1 MPMNEDRT
9 DPGNPAGK
17 PTAAALAE
25 KPSGRSERERAAGNW
40 HLPVIL
46 VLLAAIAVVGWQWYD
61 TRSRIAALREEVAER
76 LRASDSTAS
85 ESLTLA
91 KQAAEGTREAQV
103 KLGVL
108 ESKIAES
115 QSEQVALQSLYQELS
130 RNHDEWALADIEQ
143 MLTLASQQLQL
154 TGNVQAALLALR
166 TADARLTRSGEP
178 QFIPLRRALER
189 DIERLKAAPN
199 LDITGMALR
208 LDHLI
213 AGVDK
218 LPLRF
223 DERTP
228 GEPNT
233 AAPAAKGG
241 IWERVLLDVL
251 NEMKQLVR
259 IRVMNQPDAALLSPT
274 QSFFLRENLQLRL
287 LDARMALL
295 ARDPARFHADLQT
308 ARAWMTRYYDM
319 HAKSTVAAMASL
331 KQLEATGI
339 DIELPT
345 IADSLA
351 AVRNFKVPRAKGAR

>member
-1 MPMNEDRT
+1 MNDNHA
-9 DPGNPAGK
+9 DDVNPAAE
-17 PTAAALAE
+17 PTAAAQPE
-25 KPSGRSERERAAGNW
+25 EPSGRSEREAAAQGW
-40 HLPVIL
+40 RIAVIL

-61 TRSRIAALREEVAER
+61 TRSRIAAIREEVAQR

-85 ESLTLA
+85 ESLMLA

-108 ESKIAES
+108 ENKIAES
-115 QSEQVALQSLYQELS
+115 QSQQVALENLYQELS
-130 RNHDEWALADIEQ
+130 RSHDEWALAEIEQ

-166 TADARLTRSGEP
+166 TAEARLARSGEP

-189 DIERLKAAPN
+189 DIERLKAAPT

-208 LDHLI
+208 LDRLI

-228 GEPNT
+228 PGPKA
-233 AAPAAKGG
+233 AAPAATGA

-259 IRVMNQPDAALLSPT
+259 IRVMDQPDAALLSPT

-295 ARDPARFHADLQT
+295 ARDPTRFHADLET
-308 ARAWMTRYYDM
+308 ARSWMTRYYDT
-319 HAKSTVAAMASL
+319 HARSTAAAMAGL
-331 KQLEATGI
+331 KQLEASGI

-351 AVRNFKVPRAKGAR
+351 AVRNFKVPRAKGVR